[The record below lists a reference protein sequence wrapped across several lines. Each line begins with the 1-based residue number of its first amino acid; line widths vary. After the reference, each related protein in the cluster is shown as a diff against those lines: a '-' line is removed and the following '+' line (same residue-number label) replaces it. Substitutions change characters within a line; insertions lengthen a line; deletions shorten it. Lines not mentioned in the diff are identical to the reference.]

1 MGWNSVFFMLE
12 RFLELQDALRS
23 TAGLLDRYIPMLS
36 VEEWKICKGL
46 CTCTCT
52 MKPLQEVTQQMSG
65 EEYVTVYENNIPTTI
80 DPDVAIS
87 VEIMKKI

>member
-1 MGWNSVFFMLE
+1 
-12 RFLELQDALRS
+12 
-23 TAGLLDRYIPMLS
+23 
-36 VEEWKICKGL
+36 
-46 CTCTCT
+46 